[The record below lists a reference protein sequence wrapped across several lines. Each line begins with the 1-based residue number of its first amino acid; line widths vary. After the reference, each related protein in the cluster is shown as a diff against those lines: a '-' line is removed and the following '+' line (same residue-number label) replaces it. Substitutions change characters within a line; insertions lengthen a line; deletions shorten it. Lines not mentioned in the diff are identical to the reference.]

1 MLVTTTEFGFMKSGE
16 IYVTLEAA
24 KKLKEAGFDST
35 VMARY
40 EKNSDGEYEIK
51 VETEAKNWNEKEG
64 DDVISCPSLYYAVF
78 WCRMNGFFY
87 ITTEFEEDMQ
97 RFLFNIKRLDTGAS
111 TDSFDLEDDEIE
123 STYSTPEEA
132 MDVAIKV
139 VTSKYM

>member
-51 VETEAKNWNEKEG
+51 V
-64 DDVISCPSLYYAVF
+64 
-78 WCRMNGFFY
+78 
-87 ITTEFEEDMQ
+87 
-97 RFLFNIKRLDTGAS
+97 
-111 TDSFDLEDDEIE
+111 
-123 STYSTPEEA
+123 
-132 MDVAIKV
+132 
-139 VTSKYM
+139 